1 MENLAFHGVKYDVT
15 AGSDFVRR
23 SNVRDNAVG
32 TLQGKHDGL
41 SVCIRLPE
49 PDGNYSVL
57 VDGAAT
63 ADYTVVNGEIVLTLP
78 FGNFYV
84 KVQ

>member
-1 MENLAFHGVKYDVT
+1 MENLASHGVKYDVT
-15 AGSDFVRR
+15 AGNDFVRM

-32 TLQGKHDGL
+32 SLQGKHDGL
-41 SVCIRLPE
+41 NVCIRLPE
-49 PDGNYSVL
+49 PEGNYSVL
-57 VDGAAT
+57 VDGSAT
-63 ADYTVVNGEIVLTLP
+63 TDYTVQNGEIVLTLP